1 MKLKRY
7 TKKLRSGCLVKGNKG
22 LIGLILVVVIVIG
35 GIVGINIFLRE
46 YKEPLVVEA
55 NPNETLIVAPLE
67 GDNLNSQAK
76 LDSVAYLEEQKVA
89 TKRVE
94 LGQRW
99 LQTGRL
105 PNSGGWIPKQQAI
118 KVDRTPVNLE
128 WTADSNRGSSSANQ
142 GIIGEDKNSVSF
154 SVNWYVTATV
164 LESEAHKYLYWYG
177 IDSNSIMQTQGYPY
191 SVNARQ
197 LKDVVDTEVR
207 RMVSKLFAEETGKRS
222 LDEIMSSKEEIS
234 NIITDKIVEHFGK
247 KGIEITASGWTGDI
261 NYFDPQVQE
270 AINKEFKAGREAK
283 AQKKVNQMNLEMAEN
298 EVRVAEQER
307 MAAEERQ
314 KAWDII
320 QQRRELDIMEDYV
333 NVLKESWD
341 GKYPTTMLNNGGG
354 SDQPFIMEL
363 PMPSDK

>member
-1 MKLKRY
+1 M
-7 TKKLRSGCLVKGNKG
+7 KGNKG
-22 LIGLILVVVIVIG
+22 LIALMVVVVVVIG
-35 GIVGINIFLRE
+35 GIVGVNIFLRE
-46 YKEPLVVEA
+46 YQEPLVVEA

-67 GDNLNSQAK
+67 GNNLDSQAK

-105 PNSGGWIPKQQAI
+105 PNSGDWIPKQQAI

-128 WTADSNRGSSSANQ
+128 WTATSDRGSSSSNQ
-142 GIIGEDKNSVSF
+142 GIIGEDENSVSF

-177 IDSNSIMQTQGYPY
+177 IDSASIRETQGYPY
-191 SVNARQ
+191 AVNARQ
-197 LKDVVDTEVR
+197 LRNVVDTEVR

-234 NIITDKIVEHFGK
+234 NTITDKIVKHFGK

-261 NYFDPQVQE
+261 NYFDLEVQE
-270 AINKEFKAGREAK
+270 AINKEFKADRQAK
-283 AQKKVNQMNLEMAEN
+283 AQKKINQMNLEMAEN
-298 EVRVAEQER
+298 EVKVAKQER
-307 MAAEERQ
+307 RAAEERQ

-333 NVLKESWD
+333 NVLRESWD
-341 GKYPTTMLNNGGG
+341 GKYPSTMLNGG
-354 SDQPFIMEL
+354 SNSNQPFIMEL
-363 PMPSDK
+363 PMPSNK